1 MVGNDV
7 VDLLDPGL
15 DAQIV
20 RDRFDA
26 RICRAAERE
35 AIRTAPDPAR
45 ERWCHWAAKEA
56 SYKLLRKRAPETI
69 FSPIRFEVE
78 FAPAGAAA
86 TFGGLEFERSGRVL
100 HGAHRIDLVLSC
112 RNGAAHAVATWP
124 DEPTGECLAG
134 FVRLGD
140 ESPITPARHSLS
152 VRELAIRAVAD
163 QLGLPPARLSIV
175 KRGRI
180 PEIHLDGAAIGADL
194 SLSHH
199 GHVVAFASRMPSSR
213 QLERLAS

>member
-15 DAQIV
+15 DAQLV

-26 RICRAAERE
+26 RICRAAECE
-35 AIRTAPDPAR
+35 TIRSATDPAR

-56 SYKLLRKRAPETI
+56 SYKLLRKHAPETI
-69 FSPIRFEVE
+69 FSPIRFEVDL
-78 FAPAGAAA
+78 APAAVASPRD
-86 TFGGLEFERSGRVL
+86 GLESERSGRVL
-100 HGAHRIDLVLSC
+100 HGAHRIELVLSC
-112 RNGAAHAVATWP
+112 RNGAVHAVATFSNEKLG
-124 DEPTGECLAG
+124 EPLVGL
-134 FVRLGD
+134 VRLDD
-140 ESPITPARHSLS
+140 EAAITPARHSLA
-152 VRELAIRAVAD
+152 VRELAIATIAA
-163 QLGLPPARLSIV
+163 QLALPPGRFSIV

-180 PEIHLDGAAIGADL
+180 PEIHLDGAPIGADL

-199 GHVVAFASRMPSSR
+199 GHVVAFASRMPSTR